1 MDKKSGLPNGFVTV
15 DEAVELIK
23 TNTFEVPT
31 VDIKY
36 LAKNLDW
43 VEVAHNFRIPKVRLI
58 TKEEYKEALE
68 RRPGKRPNE
77 LIRKGS
83 VTVTVRTAYEA
94 ELIKKTI
101 KDVYRESNRAHKDYV
116 PQITRGISTVADQDM
131 GSDVTP
137 RATKKTIAKEGSIIG
152 TGATSTTNSADSAG
166 I

>member
-1 MDKKSGLPNGFVTV
+1 MDKNSLPNGFISIE
-15 DEAVELIK
+15 DAVKLIEN
-23 TNTFEVPT
+23 NTFDEPT

-36 LAKNLDW
+36 LAKSLDW

-58 TKEEYKEALE
+58 TKEEYMEALKK
-68 RRPGKRPNE
+68 RPGKRPNE
-77 LIRKGS
+77 LIKRGS
-83 VTVTVRTAYEA
+83 ETVTVRTAYEA
-94 ELIKKTI
+94 ELLKKTI
-101 KDVYRESNRAHKDYV
+101 KDNYRKTAGKEYQ

-152 TGATSTTNSADSAG
+152 TGSISTTNSADSAG

>member
-1 MDKKSGLPNGFVTV
+1 MEKKSGLPNGFVTV
-15 DEAVELIK
+15 EEAVELIK
-23 TNTFEVPT
+23 TNTFNVPT

-36 LAKNLDW
+36 LAKSLYW

-58 TKEEYKEALE
+58 TQDEYKAALE
-68 RRPGKRPNE
+68 KRPGKRPKE
-77 LIRKGS
+77 LIKKGS

-94 ELIKKTI
+94 ELLKKTI
-101 KDVYRESNRAHKDYV
+101 KDNYRETAGKEYQ

-137 RATKKTIAKEGSIIG
+137 RASKKTIAKEGSIIG